1 VRIILDAFLRQ
12 AKPDKQAFYDRI
24 PLRINTLPVCGM
36 VLLPLLNSG
45 ATPKTFCVAVTA
57 KNNHHPKSN

>member
-45 ATPKTFCVAVTA
+45 ATPENLLCCCYSEK
-57 KNNHHPKSN
+57 